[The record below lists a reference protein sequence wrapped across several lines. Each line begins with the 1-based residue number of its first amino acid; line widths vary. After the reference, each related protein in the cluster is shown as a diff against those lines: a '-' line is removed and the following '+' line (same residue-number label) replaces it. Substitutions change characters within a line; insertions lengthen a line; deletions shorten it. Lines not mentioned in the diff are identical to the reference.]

1 MSHFKKVIKTG
12 KITLEVDELK
22 IFRISCLPHFCCYFS
37 SASWWCGATGIWS
50 KSSFHYVPLNM
61 MYVLESWSHLP
72 SQAARHQPQW
82 EPRGYRSFG
91 QEIERN
97 AISAEHNFI
106 SLVLCTIFTNFDFVR
121 LQMVRFS
128 PVVLLVYVMLMFLCY
143 YKHQIC
149 RSIEDI
155 HYSGTGSHQSRK
167 KVRKILCISG
177 PIGPFYTH
185 FTHF

>member
-1 MSHFKKVIKTG
+1 
-12 KITLEVDELK
+12 
-22 IFRISCLPHFCCYFS
+22 
-37 SASWWCGATGIWS
+37 
-50 KSSFHYVPLNM
+50 

-155 HYSGTGSHQSRK
+155 HYSGTGSRK
-167 KVRKILCISG
+167 KSAENSLHLWTHWTILHT
-177 PIGPFYTH
+177 FYTFLKKCRKSTLMIPPLLPVCNFPH
-185 FTHF
+185 FFLLWWLP